1 MKAEFDGSIGGIGG
15 LHCSA
20 NLEIQFSVITE
31 EHYWGNVEFHWK
43 NESDD
48 EFHLRVDAFAKYL
61 GDEDYSEI
69 PVIKYSTKDNAPA
82 YRDELRLRPVN
93 YFRKLPAES
102 RGVGDALEGCRSPHQ
117 MGPGSEMTITNEE
130 DGTSLRM
137 NLAGANITDDC
148 HKTFMYC
155 CSFYDS
161 NHVLSR
167 ESARRAFA
175 QDYSH
180 GSIFLSS
187 KQLADRIIESFAA
200 TLGQELME
208 SGKVPKGYSAT
219 YVWIVYG
226 PVKYLADPPQGLHGI
241 DSFFTKPAEKIYRN
255 QNEYRF
261 WLGMLHGQAQ
271 SDNATIDLPV
281 PSGFGTGVELS

>member
-1 MKAEFDGSIGGIGG
+1 MTTEFDGSIGGIDG

-20 NLEIQFSVITE
+20 NLEIQFSVIAN
-31 EHYWGNVEFHWK
+31 EHYWGNVEFDWK

-48 EFHLRVDAFAKYL
+48 EFHLRVDAFWKYV
-61 GDEDYSEI
+61 GDKDYSDV
-69 PVIKYSTKDNAPA
+69 PVIKYSTKDFAPA
-82 YRDELRLRPVN
+82 SHGELRLRPVN

-102 RGVGDALEGCRSPHQ
+102 RGVGDALEGCRSSHQ

-155 CSFYDS
+155 CSLYDS
-161 NHVLSR
+161 SQVLSR
-167 ESARRAFA
+167 ESARQIFKQEYTR
-175 QDYSH
+175 
-180 GSIFLSS
+180 GSIFFSS
-187 KQLADRIIESFAA
+187 KQLADRIIASFAE
-200 TLGQELME
+200 TIGRELME
-208 SGKVPKGYSAT
+208 SGKMPKGYSTT

-226 PVKYLADPPQGLHGI
+226 PVKYLADPLQRLHGI
-241 DSFFTKPAEKIYRN
+241 DSFFTKPDEEIYRN

-261 WLGMLHGQAQ
+261 WLGMRNGKNQC
-271 SDNATIDLPV
+271 DEGTIDLPV
-281 PSGFGTGVELS
+281 PPELVTGVELC